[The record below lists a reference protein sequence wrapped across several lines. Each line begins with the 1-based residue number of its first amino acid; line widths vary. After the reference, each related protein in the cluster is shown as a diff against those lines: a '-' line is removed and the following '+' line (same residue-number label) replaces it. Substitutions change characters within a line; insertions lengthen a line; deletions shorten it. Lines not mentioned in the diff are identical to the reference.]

1 MSLNDNLTS
10 VDPAEALARPG
21 AIEARKIT
29 IDGQL
34 LQVAI
39 RHGSGSGPPLL
50 LFNGI
55 GANWELARPFLE
67 ALTNTAAII
76 PSQQCPST
84 QRHMSLA
91 FQFRHCPCLA
101 LYIGL
106 TRSLPLGGESIPIL
120 KGVSFTVD
128 PGEWIALTGP
138 SGSGK
143 STLLGI
149 LAGLDS
155 PTSGRIL
162 VGGVDVTRLGERAMA
177 RLRNEKIGVV
187 FQSFNLIP
195 SLTAQENV
203 EAPLHVGSS
212 RSNARDAA
220 REVLG
225 LVGLSDRLGHRPHQL
240 SGGQQQRVAIA
251 RAVVQK
257 SKILLADEPVA
268 SLDPESAK
276 GILTLLRDIVREHQM
291 TVLCSLHQPL
301 LAERFAD
308 TTRLLQVPTE
318 P

>member
-1 MSLNDNLTS
+1 MTN
-10 VDPAEALARPG
+10 
-21 AIEARKIT
+21 AIEA
-29 IDGQL
+29 
-34 LQVAI
+34 
-39 RHGSGSGPPLL
+39 
-50 LFNGI
+50 
-55 GANWELARPFLE
+55 
-67 ALTNTAAII
+67 
-76 PSQQCPST
+76 
-84 QRHMSLA
+84 
-91 FQFRHCPCLA
+91 
-101 LYIGL
+101 IGL

-120 KGVSFTVD
+120 KGVSFTVYS
-128 PGEWIALTGP
+128 GEWIALTGP

-162 VGGVDVTRLGERAMA
+162 VDGADITRLGERAMA
-177 RLRNEKIGVV
+177 RLRNQKIGVV

-251 RAVVQK
+251 RALVTRPA
-257 SKILLADEPVA
+257 LLIADEPTGNLDSTTGAQVLDLIESLRRELKFTVVVA
-268 SLDPESAK
+268 THDPNVAARADRNLHMVD
-276 GILTLLRDIVREHQM
+276 GLL
-291 TVLCSLHQPL
+291 
-301 LAERFAD
+301 
-308 TTRLLQVPTE
+308 TE
-318 P
+318 PAQ